1 MIDISKVTQMSG
13 EDGNSIILSSHVELT
28 EEDAQDYIELD
39 ELLRNKEYK
48 DDTNLQRVLQSI
60 MSDYQWFYVNNVLIT
75 SNWSTL
81 IDILE
86 EVRGVVHG
94 YKGYKS
100 HRKSAK
106 LVLVNKI
113 INLRRGYVLNNEVL

>member
-48 DDTNLQRVLQSI
+48 DDTNLQNVLQSI
-60 MSDYQWFYVNNVLIT
+60 MCDYQWSYVDDVLIT

-81 IDILE
+81 IDMLE
-86 EVRGVVHG
+86 EVRGVIQV
-94 YKGYKS
+94 YNIVQSYRVEQVYNVYKS
-100 HRKSAK
+100 LRK
-106 LVLVNKI
+106 
-113 INLRRGYVLNNEVL
+113 

>member
-1 MIDISKVTQMSG
+1 MIEISKVTQMSG

-81 IDILE
+81 IDMLE
-86 EVRGVVHG
+86 EVRGVIQVYNIVQSYRIEQV
-94 YKGYKS
+94 YKVYKS
-100 HRKSAK
+100 LRK
-106 LVLVNKI
+106 
-113 INLRRGYVLNNEVL
+113 

>member
-1 MIDISKVTQMSG
+1 VRKYS
-13 EDGNSIILSSHVELT
+13 
-28 EEDAQDYIELD
+28 
-39 ELLRNKEYK
+39 RC
-48 DDTNLQRVLQSI
+48 
-60 MSDYQWFYVNNVLIT
+60 F
-75 SNWSTL
+75 TL

-86 EVRGVVHG
+86 EAHKVEQV

-100 HRKSAK
+100 LRKGAK

>member
-1 MIDISKVTQMSG
+1 MIDISKATQMSG
-13 EDGNSIILSSHVELT
+13 KDGNSIILSSHVELT

-81 IDILE
+81 IDMLE
-86 EVRGVVHG
+86 EVRGVIQV
-94 YKGYKS
+94 YNIVQSYRVEQVYNVYKS
-100 HRKSAK
+100 LRKECKKS
-106 LVLVNKI
+106 I
-113 INLRRGYVLNNEVL
+113 SE